1 MKMRLTPFLLVAAAA
16 GRAPG
21 AAPDCGLAPGWRQDG
36 PVRSYVADN
45 LFDYMNGNAEGYLI
59 YQFQRMTGVTCK
71 NDGVTLVF
79 DVSEMASADM
89 AYGIFAANRD
99 LRQPAASLGM
109 GGQIVP
115 RKAIF
120 AKDRYYVEI
129 AANPAGD
136 HTEVLR
142 AFASAMEKKIQGRT
156 APPDAIGWFPTRQL
170 AADSIRMVPESVLG
184 LRILRR
190 GWVAQYE
197 SGKAFLLPEADPQA
211 AAQVFEKF
219 QARIGQTR
227 PAKIG
232 DEGFL
237 ATDKYLGGLAVFRK
251 GRWVGGFANLQE
263 GQDGA
268 ALAAELA
275 SKVN

>member
-1 MKMRLTPFLLVAAAA
+1 MRLLTLLLA
-16 GRAPG
+16 GALLAGAQEVAPG
-21 AAPDCGLAPGWRQDG
+21 CALVPGWTQDG
-36 PVRSYVADN
+36 PVRTFVADN
-45 LFDYMNGNAEGYLI
+45 LFDYMDGNAEGYLI

-71 NDGVTLVF
+71 KDGVTLVF
-79 DVSEMASADM
+79 DVSEMASPDM

-99 LRQPAASLGM
+99 LRQPAAKIGM

-115 RKAIF
+115 RRLIF
-120 AKDRYYVEI
+120 AKDKYYVEI

-136 HTEVLR
+136 HSEVLR
-142 AFASAMEKKIQGRT
+142 AFASAMESRIPGRT
-156 APPDAIGWFPTRQL
+156 ELPDAIGWFPKEGL
-170 AADSIRMVPESVLG
+170 SADSIRMVPESVLG

-190 GWVAQYE
+190 GWMAQYE
-197 SGKAFLLPEADPQA
+197 SGKAFLLPEESPAS

-219 QARIGQTR
+219 KARIGQTQAAR
-227 PAKIG
+227 IG

-251 GRWVGGFANLQE
+251 GRYVGGFANLKE

-268 ALAAELA
+268 ALAAALA
-275 SKVN
+275 AKVN

>member
-1 MKMRLTPFLLVAAAA
+1 MKMRLILFVLAAAA
-16 GRAPG
+16 TVRAQSV
-21 AAPDCGLAPGWRQDG
+21 APDCSLAPGWQQDG

-59 YQFQRMTGVTCK
+59 YQFQRMSGVTCK
-71 NDGVTLVF
+71 KDGVTLVF
-79 DVSEMASADM
+79 DVSEMASPDM

-99 LRQPAASLGM
+99 LRRPAVRIGM

-136 HTEVLR
+136 HTEALR
-142 AFASAMEKKIQGRT
+142 AFSTAMEKKIQGRSEL
-156 APPDAIGWFPTRQL
+156 PDAIGWFPTENL
-170 AADSIRMVPESVLG
+170 VADSIRMVPESVLG

-190 GWVAQYE
+190 GWLALYE

-219 QARIGQTR
+219 KARIGQTR
-227 PAKIG
+227 TAKIG

-251 GRWVGGFANLQE
+251 GRYVGGFANLKE
-263 GQDGA
+263 GQDGT
-268 ALAAELA
+268 ALAAALA